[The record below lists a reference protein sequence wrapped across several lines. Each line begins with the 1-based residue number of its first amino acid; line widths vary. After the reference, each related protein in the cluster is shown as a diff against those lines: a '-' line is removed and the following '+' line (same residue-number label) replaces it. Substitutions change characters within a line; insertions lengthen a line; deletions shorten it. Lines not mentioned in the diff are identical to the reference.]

1 MKLRHLIALLLFAFA
16 ACGSAMA
23 QSAAHDTLAFRQVFA
38 TKFVADYV
46 KMPVLTAVYRNVSHG
61 NYVKTPSDP
70 HRIED
75 SESFLTNYT
84 YSTQPDRQS
93 RFIELDNSNIC
104 RDIGNMFFPSD
115 QSVLPAS
122 ALSILC
128 TEVKRYCASYEDKKA
143 EQARLVRALTAFDT
157 LAAQKPIFY
166 ADIYN
171 KYGGSVE
178 KYVNTLFRKSILFRE
193 SRLESFVDHPTTK
206 KLQADPG
213 VQFVISLALYE
224 SWIKDVREGR
234 VKNTLQA

>member
-1 MKLRHLIALLLFAFA
+1 MMKFLLIFC
-16 ACGSAMA
+16 ACVFGMGFSAYA
-23 QSAAHDTLAFRQVFA
+23 QTYSDDTLAFRQVFA

-46 KMPVLTAVYRNVSHG
+46 KMPVLTAVYRNISHG
-61 NYVKTPSDP
+61 NYAKTPSDP

-143 EQARLVRALTAFDT
+143 EQARLVRALTAFDS

-166 ADIYN
+166 ADIYS

-178 KYVNTLFRKSILFRE
+178 KYVNTLFRKSILFSE

-224 SWIKDVREGR
+224 SWIRDVREGR
-234 VKNTLQA
+234 VRDTSQP